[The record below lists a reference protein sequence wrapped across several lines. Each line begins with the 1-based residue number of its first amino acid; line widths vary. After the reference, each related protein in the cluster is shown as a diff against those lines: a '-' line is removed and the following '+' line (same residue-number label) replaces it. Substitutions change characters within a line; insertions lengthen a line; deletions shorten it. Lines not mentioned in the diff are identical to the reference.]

1 MITEKPHRPY
11 YQQTVDET
19 LTNIQSSLDGL
30 SSTEAT
36 ARLEKYGENA
46 LPQKPGKPGWLR
58 FLAAFQRCPYLR
70 PSGGGAAE
78 ADNGTL
84 GGYVCHS
91 WGSHH

>member
-36 ARLEKYGENA
+36 ARA
-46 LPQKPGKPGWLR
+46 GKIR
-58 FLAAFQRCPYLR
+58 
-70 PSGGGAAE
+70 
-78 ADNGTL
+78 
-84 GGYVCHS
+84 
-91 WGSHH
+91 

>member
-36 ARLEKYGENA
+36 AGLENTAKT
-46 LPQKPGKPGWLR
+46 
-58 FLAAFQRCPYLR
+58 PYR
-70 PSGGGAAE
+70 KTG
-78 ADNGTL
+78 
-84 GGYVCHS
+84 
-91 WGSHH
+91 

>member
-46 LPQKPGKPGWLR
+46 LPQKRVNPAGC
-58 FLAAFQRCPYLR
+58 AFWPISTMSLFTSFWRRRC
-70 PSGGGAAE
+70 
-78 ADNGTL
+78 
-84 GGYVCHS
+84 
-91 WGSHH
+91 

>member
-46 LPQKPGKPGWLR
+46 LPQNRVNPAGC
-58 FLAAFQRCPYLR
+58 AFWPISTMSLFTSFWRRRC
-70 PSGGGAAE
+70 
-78 ADNGTL
+78 
-84 GGYVCHS
+84 
-91 WGSHH
+91 

>member
-36 ARLEKYGENA
+36 AGLEKYGENA
-46 LPQKPGKPGWLR
+46 LPQNRVNW
-58 FLAAFQRCPYLR
+58 LAALSGPFQRCSHLR
-70 PSGGGAAE
+70 SSGGGAAE

>member
-36 ARLEKYGENA
+36 AA
-46 LPQKPGKPGWLR
+46 GKIRRKMPYRKNRVNW
-58 FLAAFQRCPYLR
+58 LAALSGPFQRCSHLR
-70 PSGGGAAE
+70 SSGGGAAE

>member
-36 ARLEKYGENA
+36 ARLENTVKM
-46 LPQKPGKPGWLR
+46 
-58 FLAAFQRCPYLR
+58 PYR
-70 PSGGGAAE
+70 KTG
-78 ADNGTL
+78 
-84 GGYVCHS
+84 
-91 WGSHH
+91 

>member
-46 LPQKPGKPGWLR
+46 LPQNR
-58 FLAAFQRCPYLR
+58 VNLAGCAFWPISTMSLFTSFWRRRC
-70 PSGGGAAE
+70 
-78 ADNGTL
+78 
-84 GGYVCHS
+84 
-91 WGSHH
+91 

>member
-46 LPQKPGKPGWLR
+46 LPQKP
-58 FLAAFQRCPYLR
+58 AAISPHCSPEYGQ
-70 PSGGGAAE
+70 SGR
-78 ADNGTL
+78 
-84 GGYVCHS
+84 
-91 WGSHH
+91 

>member
-46 LPQKPGKPGWLR
+46 LPQKPGKPGCA
-58 FLAAFQRCPYLR
+58 FLPISTMSLFTSFWRRRC
-70 PSGGGAAE
+70 
-78 ADNGTL
+78 
-84 GGYVCHS
+84 
-91 WGSHH
+91 

>member
-36 ARLEKYGENA
+36 AVLEKYGENA
-46 LPQKPGKPGWLR
+46 LPQKTVNPAGC
-58 FLAAFQRCPYLR
+58 AFWPISTMSLFTSFWRRRC
-70 PSGGGAAE
+70 
-78 ADNGTL
+78 
-84 GGYVCHS
+84 
-91 WGSHH
+91 

>member
-46 LPQKPGKPGWLR
+46 LPMLKKNWLR
-58 FLAAFQRCPYLR
+58 
-70 PSGGGAAE
+70 
-78 ADNGTL
+78 
-84 GGYVCHS
+84 
-91 WGSHH
+91 W

>member
-46 LPQKPGKPGWLR
+46 LPQKPGK
-58 FLAAFQRCPYLR
+58 LAGCAFWPISTMSLFTSFWRRRC
-70 PSGGGAAE
+70 
-78 ADNGTL
+78 
-84 GGYVCHS
+84 
-91 WGSHH
+91 